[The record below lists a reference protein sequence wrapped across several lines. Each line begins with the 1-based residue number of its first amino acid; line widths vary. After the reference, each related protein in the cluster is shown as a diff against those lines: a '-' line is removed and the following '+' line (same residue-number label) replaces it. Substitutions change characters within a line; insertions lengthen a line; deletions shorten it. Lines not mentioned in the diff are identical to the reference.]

1 MNLSKESWAL
11 IGAVAAIGIPLL
23 FNMLKEIYF
32 DYIKRKTERD
42 YILVQLIFILDKF
55 TAACALVAWDDGYPL
70 DEPPSEMRQIQVSDP
85 VFDLSSVKGEY
96 KYLSPQQ
103 LYRLQAIDIKLIQ
116 IRKKLLSYEIYDQSE
131 LGDYFTSRRRFYIEL
146 GLYTD
151 SLIQEIRHQ
160 SKIKH
165 NAWNNEVSPV
175 DLIKSSQRQLWKM
188 KSARTLKQMERKA
201 KNAMKPSH

>member
-1 MNLSKESWAL
+1 MSKESWAL